1 MKPGDLVRIELPER
15 VWDLSP
21 YNTWNNRFAVIVE
34 ESQLTAVHKTWVVL
48 VNGMTRDI
56 GENYL
61 RRINEAG

>member
-15 VWDLSP
+15 VWGLSP

-34 ESQLTAVHKTWVVL
+34 ESQLAAVHKTWVVL
-48 VNGMTRDI
+48 VNGMARDI

-61 RRINEAG
+61 RRIDETR